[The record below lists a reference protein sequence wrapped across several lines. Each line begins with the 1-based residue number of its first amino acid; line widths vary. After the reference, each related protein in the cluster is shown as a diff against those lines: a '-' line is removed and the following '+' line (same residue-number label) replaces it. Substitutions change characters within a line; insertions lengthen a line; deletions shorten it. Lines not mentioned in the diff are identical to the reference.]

1 MTMTYTY
8 YGRKKKTGEE
18 KEDVFT
24 TPIRIRYIGTVNR
37 KSIYL
42 VILFW
47 QY

>member
-24 TPIRIRYIGTVNR
+24 THQNSVYRN
-37 KSIYL
+37 S
-42 VILFW
+42 
-47 QY
+47 